1 MQFLELTNICF
12 LFVSGFIGFLLLVVG
27 LSGVLARLQEPKK
40 PTGGVY
46 IAPLTPYHQHAHIL
60 DRSDNVIEKNTFE
73 NSAQLSPSYAYHS
86 NSRPYSGYSQF
97 YYGSKLAS

>member
-1 MQFLELTNICF
+1 MYIF
-12 LFVSGFIGFLLLVVG
+12 LFVLGFIGFLLLVVG
-27 LSGVLARLQEPKK
+27 LSSVLARLQESKK
-40 PTGGVY
+40 PTAGVY
-46 IAPLTPYHQHAHIL
+46 IAPYPYHQHAHIL
-60 DRSDNVIEKNTFE
+60 DRSDNVIEKKTFE